1 MGGELC
7 TVAALRLEA
16 LAIGGEVV
24 VSGMGRDRASATA
37 RRLARDLPGGRPV
50 AFVGVTGVVE
60 PGLRPGDIVVGSTVR
75 AVDGAP
81 AADLR
86 SAGVVAAGLRHAGLT
101 VRSGTLLSS
110 PVMARGP
117 RRSALS
123 VAGAL
128 AVDRESAWLAA
139 TLVDDHPLAVVRV
152 VAETSHDGIVSGG
165 WRALGSLRRL
175 RGPLEGW
182 ARATGSRRVVLA
194 GPRSFCAGVERAIDI
209 VERALDRFGTP
220 VYVRRQIVHNSHVVE
235 DLARKGAVFVEELD
249 EVPEGSTVVLAA
261 HGVTPEV
268 RAEAEL
274 RSLMVVDATCP
285 LVAKVHH
292 EARRFAGRGYSI
304 VLVGHS
310 DHEEVVGTRGEASDS
325 IHVVQ
330 DASDV
335 AVLDL
340 RDPER
345 VAYLTQTTLAIDE
358 TADIIRAL
366 RQRFPRIEGPR
377 SDDICYATQNRQEA
391 VQALSRDADVMLV
404 VGSRNSS
411 NTARLAEVAERAGCP
426 AHLLED
432 GDELDP
438 AWLIGCE
445 TVGITA
451 GASAP
456 ELLVQGVV
464 DAVGSLG
471 PVEVTEGSFEPEDVT
486 FTLPPE
492 VR

>member
-7 TVAALRLEA
+7 AVTALRLEA
-16 LAIGGEVV
+16 LAVGGDVVISGIGRE
-24 VSGMGRDRASATA
+24 RAAATA

-60 PGLRPGDIVVGSTVR
+60 PGLRPGDVVVGSTVR
-75 AVDGAP
+75 AVDGSP
-81 AADLR
+81 AAELP
-86 SAGVVAAGLRHAGLT
+86 SAGVVAAGLRRAGLT

-110 PVMARGP
+110 PVMARGA
-117 RRSALS
+117 RRSALA

-139 TLVDDHPLAVVRV
+139 TLVDDHPMTVVRV
-152 VAETSHDGIVSGG
+152 VAETSQDGIVTGG

-209 VERALDRFGTP
+209 VERSLARFGAP
-220 VYVRRQIVHNSHVVE
+220 VYVRRQIVHNTHVVK
-235 DLARKGAVFVEELD
+235 DLADKGAVFVEEID
-249 EVPEGSTVVLAA
+249 EVPAGATVVLAA
-261 HGVTPEV
+261 HGVTPQV
-268 RAEAEL
+268 RAEAERRCL
-274 RSLMVVDATCP
+274 TVIDATCP

-304 VLVGHS
+304 VLVGHD
-310 DHEEVVGTRGEASDS
+310 DHEEVVGTRGEAADR
-325 IHVVQ
+325 IHVVE

-335 AVLDL
+335 ATLDL
-340 RDPER
+340 RDPAR

-358 TADIIRAL
+358 TADIIDAL
-366 RQRFPRIEGPR
+366 RHRFPLIEGPR

-391 VQALSRDADVMLV
+391 VRALSREADVMLV

-411 NTARLAEVAERAGCP
+411 NTARLAEVADRAGCP

-432 GDELDP
+432 AGELDP
-438 AWLIGCE
+438 AWLIGCA
-445 TVGITA
+445 TVGVTA

-456 ELLVQGVV
+456 ELLVRGVV
-464 DAVGSLG
+464 EAIGSLG
-471 PVEVTEGSFEPEDVT
+471 PLEVTEREFEAEDVT

>member
-1 MGGELC
+1 
-7 TVAALRLEA
+7 
-16 LAIGGEVV
+16 
-24 VSGMGRDRASATA
+24 
-37 RRLARDLPGGRPV
+37 
-50 AFVGVTGVVE
+50 
-60 PGLRPGDIVVGSTVR
+60 
-75 AVDGAP
+75 
-81 AADLR
+81 
-86 SAGVVAAGLRHAGLT
+86 
-101 VRSGTLLSS
+101 
-110 PVMARGP
+110 
-117 RRSALS
+117 
-123 VAGAL
+123 
-128 AVDRESAWLAA
+128 
-139 TLVDDHPLAVVRV
+139 
-152 VAETSHDGIVSGG
+152 
-165 WRALGSLRRL
+165 
-175 RGPLEGW
+175 
-182 ARATGSRRVVLA
+182 VLA

-471 PVEVTEGSFEPEDVT
+471 PVEITEGSFEPEDVT

>member
-16 LAIGGEVV
+16 LAIGGDVV
-24 VSGMGRDRASATA
+24 ISGMGRDRSAATA

-75 AVDGAP
+75 AVDGGP
-81 AADLR
+81 ASELR
-86 SAGVVAAGLRHAGLT
+86 SAGVVAAGLRRAGLT

-117 RRSALS
+117 RRSALT

-139 TLVDDHPLAVVRV
+139 TLVEDHPMAVVRV

-175 RGPLEGW
+175 RGPLDAW
-182 ARATGSRRVVLA
+182 ARATGSRRVMLA

-209 VERALDRFGTP
+209 VERSLDRFGAP
-220 VYVRRQIVHNSHVVE
+220 VYVRRQIVHNTHVVN

-261 HGVTPEV
+261 HGVSPRV
-268 RAEAEL
+268 RAEAEE
-274 RSLMVVDATCP
+274 RSLTVIDATCP

-310 DHEEVVGTRGEASDS
+310 DHEEVVGTRGEATQA
-325 IHVVQ
+325 IHVVE

-335 AVLDL
+335 ATLDL

-358 TADIIRAL
+358 TAEVIEAL
-366 RQRFPRIEGPR
+366 RNRFPLIEGPR

-391 VQALSRDADVMLV
+391 VRALSREADVMLV
-404 VGSRNSS
+404 IGSPNSS
-411 NTARLAEVAERAGCP
+411 NTARLAEVADRAGCP

-432 GDELDP
+432 AGELDP
-438 AWLIGCE
+438 AWLIGCD

-456 ELLVQGVV
+456 EVLVQGVV

-471 PVEVTEGSFEPEDVT
+471 PVEVIERSFEAEDVT